1 MCRVRLVEPTIG
13 TEAAWAT
20 TSSQMNQSRKIGLGT
35 LIGPGLMVA
44 ATGVG
49 GGDLTSA
56 TVGGAGFGLVLIW
69 AVVLGAGF
77 KFALNEGLARWQ
89 LATDT
94 TLVEGWAEHLPPWV
108 KVYFGAYLL
117 LWTVAVSAAMASAC
131 GLAVSNI
138 TNGAVSAQWGA
149 VAHSIA
155 GGLFV
160 WIGGFRG
167 FEKLMQGLIGVM
179 VVFIVACA
187 AMTFD
192 DPVGAAR
199 GLVIPTIPE
208 GSTASLL
215 ALIGGVGGTIT
226 VLNYNYWMR
235 EEKIRDPE
243 SVRYVRMDLVVAY
256 GVTAL
261 LAIAVL
267 IMANRTFFVP
277 GMDLDSSNA
286 VPQMAAML
294 EATLGGIG
302 WWAYSVGFWGATLS
316 SLLGVWQ
323 GVPYMFADMYGIVR
337 NYSAEARRKVT
348 DVTSRPYRIALAAMT
363 IIPIPFTFFDRP
375 VVVVVTYTVVGSL
388 FIPFLAATLLYM
400 NNRVRWSSSVQK
412 NGWLANLILTLV
424 LAFFVVIALQE
435 LVGLL

>member
-1 MCRVRLVEPTIG
+1 MSKP
-13 TEAAWAT
+13 
-20 TSSQMNQSRKIGLGT
+20 RKIGLKT

-49 GGDLTSA
+49 AGDLTAA
-56 TVGGAGFGLVLIW
+56 TVGGSGFGLVLIW
-69 AVVLGAGF
+69 AIVLGAAF
-77 KFALNEGLARWQ
+77 KFVLNEGLARWQ

-131 GLAVSNI
+131 GLAISNL
-138 TNGAVSAQWGA
+138 TNGAVSAQSGA
-149 VAHSIA
+149 VAHSVA
-155 GGLFV
+155 GGIFV

-167 FEKLMQGLIGVM
+167 FERLMQGLIGVM

-187 AMTFD
+187 ALTFD
-192 DPVGAAR
+192 DPAGTVR

-235 EEKIRDPE
+235 EENIRGPE
-243 SVRYVRMDLVVAY
+243 SVRYVRVDLFVAY

-277 GMDLDSSNA
+277 GIVLDSSNA
-286 VPQMAAML
+286 VAEMAAML

-323 GVPYMFADMYGIVR
+323 GVPYMFADMYGIAR
-337 NYSAEARRKVT
+337 SYSAEARRSVT
-348 DVTSRPYRIALAAMT
+348 QVTSAPYRVALAAMT
-363 IIPIPFTFFDRP
+363 LIPIPFTFFDRP
-375 VVVVVTYTVVGSL
+375 VLVVVTYTVVGSL

-400 NNRVRWSSSVQK
+400 NNRVRWASPVK
-412 NGWLANLILTLV
+412 PNGWPANLMLSLV
-424 LAFFVVIALQE
+424 LGFFVVIAIQE
-435 LVGLL
+435 LAGLF

>member
-1 MCRVRLVEPTIG
+1 MKKP
-13 TEAAWAT
+13 
-20 TSSQMNQSRKIGLGT
+20 RKIGLKT

-49 GGDLTSA
+49 AGDLTAA

-69 AVVLGAGF
+69 AVVLGAAF

-94 TLVEGWAEHLPPWV
+94 TLVEGWAEHLPGWV
-108 KVYFGAYLL
+108 KVYFGAYLM

-131 GLAVSNI
+131 GLGISNL

-149 VAHSIA
+149 VVHSVA
-155 GGLFV
+155 GGVFV

-187 AMTFD
+187 ILTFD
-192 DPVGAAR
+192 DPAGAIG
-199 GLVIPTIPE
+199 GLVVPRVPA
-208 GSTASLL
+208 GSTSSLL

-235 EEKIRDPE
+235 EEGIRGPE
-243 SVRYVRMDLVVAY
+243 SVRYVRIDLLVAY

-267 IMANRTFFVP
+267 IMANRTFFVT
-277 GMDLDSSNA
+277 GIELDGDNA

-294 EATLGGIG
+294 EATLGRVG

-323 GVPYMFADMYGIVR
+323 GVPYMFADMYGIAKK
-337 NYSAEARRKVT
+337 YSREARVAVT
-348 DVTSRPYRIALAAMT
+348 EVTSTPYRVALVAITM
-363 IIPIPFTFFDRP
+363 IPVPFTFFDRP
-375 VVVVVTYTVVGSL
+375 LVVVVTYTVVGSL

-400 NNRVRWSSSVQK
+400 NNRVRWSSPVNR
-412 NGWLANLILTLV
+412 NGWLANVALTLV
-424 LAFFVVIALQE
+424 LAFFAVIAARD
-435 LVGLL
+435 VAGLL

>member
-1 MCRVRLVEPTIG
+1 MSKP
-13 TEAAWAT
+13 
-20 TSSQMNQSRKIGLGT
+20 RKIGLKT

-49 GGDLTSA
+49 AGDLTAA

-69 AVVLGAGF
+69 AIVLGAAF
-77 KFALNEGLARWQ
+77 KFVLNEGLARWQ

-131 GLAVSNI
+131 GLAISNL
-138 TNGAVSAQWGA
+138 TNGAVSTQWGA
-149 VAHSIA
+149 VAHSVA
-155 GGLFV
+155 GGMFV

-167 FEKLMQGLIGVM
+167 FERLMQGLIGVM

-187 AMTFD
+187 ALTFE
-192 DPVGAAR
+192 DPGGAVR
-199 GLVIPTIPE
+199 GLLVPTIPE

-235 EEKIRDPE
+235 EEEIRGPE
-243 SVRYVRMDLVVAY
+243 SVRYVRVDLLVAY
-256 GVTAL
+256 AVTAL
-261 LAIAVL
+261 LAISVL
-267 IMANRTFFVP
+267 VMANRTFFAP
-277 GMDLDSSNA
+277 GIDLDSSNA

-294 EATLGGIG
+294 EATLGGAG

-337 NYSAEARRKVT
+337 NYSAQARRAVIE
-348 DVTSRPYRIALAAMT
+348 VTSTPYRVALVAIT

-375 VVVVVTYTVVGSL
+375 VVVVITYTVVGSL

-400 NNRVRWSSSVQK
+400 NNRVRWHSPVK
-412 NGWLANLILTLV
+412 RNGWLANLVLTLV
-424 LAFFVVIALQE
+424 LVFFVVVAVLE
-435 LVGLL
+435 LAGLF

>member
-1 MCRVRLVEPTIG
+1 
-13 TEAAWAT
+13 
-20 TSSQMNQSRKIGLGT
+20 
-35 LIGPGLMVA
+35 MVA

-49 GGDLTSA
+49 AGDLTAA
-56 TVGGAGFGLVLIW
+56 TAGGASFGLVLIW
-69 AVVLGAGF
+69 AVVLGATF
-77 KFALNEGLARWQ
+77 KFVLNEGLARWQ

-94 TLVEGWAEHLPPWV
+94 TLVEGWAEHLPSWV

-131 GLAVSNI
+131 GLGISNL

-149 VAHSIA
+149 VVQSIA
-155 GGLFV
+155 GGVFV
-160 WIGGFRG
+160 WVGGFRG

-187 AMTFD
+187 LLTFD
-192 DPVGAAR
+192 DPAGAAR
-199 GLVIPTIPE
+199 GLLIPTIPA

-235 EEKIRDPE
+235 EENIRGPE
-243 SVRYVRMDLVVAY
+243 SVRYVRTDLLIAY

-267 IMANRTFFVP
+267 IMANRTFHVT
-277 GMDLDSSNA
+277 GVELDSAN
-286 VPQMAAML
+286 VVTQMAAML
-294 EATLGGIG
+294 ETTLGPAG
-302 WWAYSVGFWGATLS
+302 WWAYSIGFWGATLS

-323 GVPYMFADMYGIVR
+323 GVPYMFADMYGILR
-337 NYSAEARRKVT
+337 KYSAGARKAVT
-348 DVTSRPYRIALAAMT
+348 EVTSTPYRVGLVAIAL
-363 IIPIPFTFFDRP
+363 IPIPFTFFDRP
-375 VVVVVTYTVVGSL
+375 LFVVVTYTVVGSL

-400 NNRVRWSSSVQK
+400 NNRVRWDSPVK
-412 NGWLANLILTLV
+412 GNGWLANTV
-424 LAFFVVIALQE
+424 LAMVLIFFVAIAVRDLAG
-435 LVGLL
+435 VF